1 MEVVRTQDEQ
11 HKIERSLHMVAG
23 KRWQPI
29 GKANLAKQNPENGN
43 RDALPRLFRRRH
55 LGSNHRT
62 SRNGGRIRHDDIED
76 VH

>member
-43 RDALPRLFRRRH
+43 RDALPRPFRRRH
-55 LGSNHRT
+55 FRKHPSHVQERGPHT
-62 SRNGGRIRHDDIED
+62 S
-76 VH
+76 